1 MSIFSGVP
9 KKQITAT
16 LLAALLLPGPA
27 LAAGPAWEPS
37 RAIEYIAP
45 ANPGGGWDTLARTT
59 ARVIMQEKLSPENFA
74 TINMPGGGGAV
85 AWAQIARNKKND
97 HKLFATSPPLILVPL
112 AGMSRYDHEDF
123 TPIARLITDSS
134 TVLVRKDSPYQTL
147 NDLLDAMRENP
158 RLSIG
163 GGSAPGSLHHVSFA
177 GMVLAAGL
185 KAREVNY
192 VSYSGG
198 GEAII
203 SLLGGHVEAV
213 SAGIGESAGQIAES
227 GQLRA
232 LGVAAE
238 KRLTGPL
245 ADIPT
250 YQEQGVDYTF
260 DIWRGIMGP
269 KEMSPEAV
277 AYYQDLYL
285 RMQKTEAWQQARE
298 QLNWDDAYLDS
309 PQFGAFLDL
318 QKKQFSQ
325 VLGELGLLRK

>member
-1 MSIFSGVP
+1 MSIFANAP
-9 KKQITAT
+9 KLRTTAS
-16 LLAALLLPGPA
+16 LLAALLFPV
-27 LAAGPAWEPS
+27 AASAAPAWEPT

-74 TINMPGGGGAV
+74 TINVPGGGGAV
-85 AWAQIARNKKND
+85 AWAQIARDRKND

-112 AGMSRYDHEDF
+112 AGMSRYDHQDF
-123 TPIARLITDSS
+123 TPIARLITDSA

-147 NDLLDAMRENP
+147 NDLLDAMKENP

-177 GMVLAAGL
+177 GLAMAAGL
-185 KAREVNY
+185 NAKEVNY

-213 SAGIGESAGQIAES
+213 SAGIGESSGQIAES

-238 KRLTGPL
+238 ERLPGTL
-245 ADIPT
+245 AGIPT
-250 YQEQGVDYTF
+250 YKEQGVDYTF

-269 KEMSPEAV
+269 KDMTPEAV
-277 AYYQDLYL
+277 AYYQELYR
-285 RMQKTEAWQQARE
+285 RMQATEAWQQARK
-298 QLNWDDAYLDS
+298 QLSWNDAYQDS
-309 PQFGAFLDL
+309 EQFGAFLN
-318 QKKQFSQ
+318 QQQTQFSQ